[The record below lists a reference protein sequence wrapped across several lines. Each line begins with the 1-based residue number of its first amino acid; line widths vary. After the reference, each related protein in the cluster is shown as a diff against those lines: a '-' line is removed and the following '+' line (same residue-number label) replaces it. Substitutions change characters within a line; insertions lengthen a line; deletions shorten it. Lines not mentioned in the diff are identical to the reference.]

1 MSLTLRIQGGP
12 ATEGAQS
19 GLDRLKDS
27 GAVDAKRILE
37 QLRDEFAGRTG
48 VVRLMHTS
56 KANRR
61 MKFSDAGGFKQ
72 KFIRGSKLETTGQV
86 IAQLMERSR
95 EFSLKEIDAFKLYAS
110 TRGRAGIESRQLAT
124 YLTPLDQATYTSTE
138 EALQALGVN
147 SDQALTLGAGG
158 QGSVTQV
165 MMNDQPYALKTFTK
179 GKIPKV
185 EVVPGQDPSGPVE
198 PPLISSQPEASDS
211 AKPEIKLA
219 RTPGIGALARMKDLD
234 QIVQPSVYL
243 ISEWAE
249 PRDNLP
255 YSRVHIVKGGRAL
268 KDWAR
273 TQPTQ
278 GSKFKVEQYLMPLA
292 AGKQLMTYNKETNK
306 FETAGFSQ
314 EELPSV
320 ARSMVRLL
328 EQMWRHGFVNGDIKP
343 ENLFWDASSKTLRA
357 IDIDTFQ
364 KVSKKDGS
372 ALQEGGY
379 GTYPYTHPAVL
390 QGKKAT
396 LGRDLFS
403 AGMVLLEAALRSRG
417 EDSEARRILVD
428 GVENETKRTFLRN
441 TRTLPDIVNT
451 MKTRLNFADGGVE
464 DFAILCIKTSL
475 DYEEQRSAQGV
486 NHFERYG
493 DNAGANHPMSILK
506 AHPLMNPVESA
517 PTASLE

>member
-1 MSLTLRIQGGP
+1 MSLTLHIKGGP

-27 GAVDAKRILE
+27 GADDAKRILE
-37 QLRDEFAGRTG
+37 QLRDKFAGRTG
-48 VVRLMHTS
+48 VVRLMHTT

-72 KFIRGSKLETTGQV
+72 KFIRGSKLESTGRV

-95 EFSLKEIDAFKLYAS
+95 EFSQKEIDAFKQYAS
-110 TRGRAGIESRQLAT
+110 TRGRAGIESEHLAT

-138 EALQALGVN
+138 KALQALGVN
-147 SDQALTLGAGG
+147 SDQALTLGTGG

-165 MMNDQPYALKTFTK
+165 MMNDQPYALKTFVK
-179 GKIPKV
+179 GQIPKV
-185 EVVPGQDPSGPVE
+185 EVVPEQDPSGPVE

-211 AKPEIKLA
+211 AKTEIKLA
-219 RTPGIGALARMKDLD
+219 RTRGIGVVARMKDLD

-249 PRDNLP
+249 RRGNLP

-268 KDWAR
+268 KDWAK
-273 TQPTQ
+273 TQPTH
-278 GSKFKVEQYLMPLA
+278 GSEFTVKQYLMPLA
-292 AGKQLMTYNKETNK
+292 AGKQLMTYNKDTNK
-306 FETAGFSQ
+306 FETGFSQ

-357 IDIDTFQ
+357 IDIDSFQ

-372 ALQEGGY
+372 ALPEGGL
-379 GTYPYTHPAVL
+379 TTWPYTHPAVL
-390 QGKKAT
+390 QEKKAT

-417 EDSEARRILVD
+417 EASEARRILLT
-428 GVENETKRTFLRN
+428 GVADFNFLAMRRN
-441 TRTLPDIVNT
+441 QNLPDILDK
-451 MKTRLNFADGGVE
+451 MKARLNFADGGVE

-506 AHPLMNPVESA
+506 GHPLMSQDE
-517 PTASLE
+517 